1 MTDTKRPVNEARRF
15 TTDMMWVAASQLLIH
30 ALGVIT
36 LPALTKNYSS
46 ELYGV
51 WTQTSVTVGLLTPII
66 TLHLTTAAVRF
77 LAAEDDISTR
87 RRQFGAMLWP
97 IVILA
102 LIAVSL
108 SLFFSKDI
116 SFFIFSSTQYE
127 KFIPLAFAW
136 VGTGALF
143 NFGIAYLRARGKIRR
158 LALINISFSVT
169 KMLLIVILAK
179 AGLGLEWIMASII
192 IVEGLLVLFVFGFII
207 SEIGIP
213 WPNTNGIRRFLAFSI
228 PQIPSGILLWVISAS
243 DRYFITHLLDL
254 SQAGIYS
261 ASYSLGSLVSVL
273 YSPISFVLLP
283 FLSRFWEKGQ
293 IARVKNYLEYSNK
306 LFLALAI
313 PGAAG
318 LYMLSQ
324 PLLAILTE
332 PEYAVG
338 GELVLLIALGVF
350 AAGVYQINLY
360 IMYLVE
366 NTKWLPFMI
375 LAAAAVN
382 AGINIILI
390 PKVGIIGA
398 AISTIAAYFV
408 LAAIVTIW
416 ARKAISYKVDLFF
429 IGKVILAT
437 CVMSLC
443 LWFIPV
449 GGVLSIVLAVFGGV
463 AVYGICLLLLKAFS
477 RQDVDIVRGI
487 FKKSVSDKIK

>member
-1 MTDTKRPVNEARRF
+1 LI
-15 TTDMMWVAASQLLIH
+15 WVAASLLIVH
-30 ALGVIT
+30 ALGVIS
-36 LPALTKNYSS
+36 LPALTKSFYS

-51 WTQTSVTVGLLTPII
+51 WSQTSVTVGLLSPII

-87 RRQFGAMLWP
+87 SRQFGAMLWP
-97 IVILA
+97 VVTLA
-102 LIAVSL
+102 LIALLL
-108 SLFFSKDI
+108 SLVFGKDLSI
-116 SFFIFSSTQYE
+116 FIFSSAQYE

-143 NFGIAYLRARGKIRR
+143 NFGIAYLRARGKISR

-179 AGLGLEWIMASII
+179 AGLELEWIMGSII
-192 IVEGLLVLFVFGFII
+192 IVEGLLVVFVFGLII

-213 WPNTNGIRRFLAFSI
+213 WPNTTGIRRFLAFSI

-261 ASYSLGSLVSVL
+261 ASYSLGSLISVF

-283 FLSRFWEKGQ
+283 SLSRFWDNKQVE
-293 IARVKNYLEYSNK
+293 RVKNYLEYSNK

-318 LYMLSQ
+318 LFILSQ
-324 PLLAILTE
+324 PLLEILAR

-338 GELVLLIALGVF
+338 GELVLLIALGVLLL
-350 AAGVYQINLY
+350 GVYQINLY

-366 NTKWLPFMI
+366 KTKWLPLMI
-375 LAAAAVN
+375 LVAAAVN
-382 AGINIILI
+382 AGINIALI
-390 PKVGIIGA
+390 PQVGLIGA
-398 AISTIAAYFV
+398 AISTIAAYLV

-416 ARKAISYKVDLFF
+416 ARNVIHYKLDLFF

-437 CVMSLC
+437 IAMSLC
-443 LWFIPV
+443 LWFMPV
-449 GGVLSIVLAVFGGV
+449 GGVLSIGLAVATGLV
-463 AVYGICLLLLKAFS
+463 VYGASLLLLRTFS
-477 RQDVDIVRGI
+477 KHDVGV
-487 FKKSVSDKIK
+487 FKEIIGK